1 MTTNIEILREQCAHG
16 NAMFP
21 LMVHRFQT
29 NPQFRVKE
37 GRILFPEY
45 IRREEPWQSRLYSAL
60 LEICERFEKGEKAY
74 ELLIKAKLYEVW
86 YFLYTHAVLTEGDA
100 GGARDSRALMTK
112 EVIAYLQEHYEEHIT
127 IPLLAERFHVSEGHL
142 CRLFKEMTQKSVVEY
157 LNYYRISVSV
167 ELLNMGEHD
176 IGQIA
181 GMTGFNNIS
190 YFNRMFR
197 RFMRMTPSGYRK
209 LQG

>member
-1 MTTNIEILREQCAHG
+1 
-16 NAMFP
+16 
-21 LMVHRFQT
+21 
-29 NPQFRVKE
+29 
-37 GRILFPEY
+37 
-45 IRREEPWQSRLYSAL
+45 
-60 LEICERFEKGEKAY
+60 
-74 ELLIKAKLYEVW
+74 
-86 YFLYTHAVLTEGDA
+86 
-100 GGARDSRALMTK
+100 
-112 EVIAYLQEHYEEHIT
+112 
-127 IPLLAERFHVSEGHL
+127 
-142 CRLFKEMTQKSVVEY
+142 MTQKSVVEY